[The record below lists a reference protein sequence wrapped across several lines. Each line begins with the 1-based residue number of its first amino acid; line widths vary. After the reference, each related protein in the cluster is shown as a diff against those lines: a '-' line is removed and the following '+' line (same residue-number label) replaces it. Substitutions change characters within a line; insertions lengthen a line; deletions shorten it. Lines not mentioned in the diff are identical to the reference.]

1 MTNESTTQSPGFALP
16 RRPPPTG
23 EDRWMNDATRELA
36 VAIATLR
43 DADEALRFL
52 RDLCTVNELREFA
65 ARWEVA
71 RLLDAGTSYHE
82 ISDRTGASSAT
93 ISRVNQWLRY
103 GRDGYRLVLDRP
115 GAHEATAP
123 MTAVDALR
131 LAVPNKGR
139 LEAPAV
145 ELLRGAGLE
154 FELSERRLSA
164 GVRNADV
171 ELLFVRTED
180 VAEYVADGLVELG
193 LTGADLV
200 AERGGA
206 LHTILPLGFGAC
218 SLVLAVPRDAAADI
232 GRRSRRLPHR
242 DLVPARDRGAS
253 WPMPASRPRWSR
265 SAARSRSRRSSAWP
279 TRSSTSWRRAA
290 RCASTGCGRSPRSS
304 PRRRCWWRGTGP
316 PRRDERVSRPLVDM
330 LRSVLDARG
339 REYMMMNAPAEALD
353 RIRALIPGLSGPT
366 VMPLAD
372 PAFIAVHSVVERS
385 QLWRIVPALKAAGAR
400 DILVVPI
407 EKVVR

>member
-1 MTNESTTQSPGFALP
+1 MSAGSTP
-16 RRPPPTG
+16 
-23 EDRWMNDATRELA
+23 
-36 VAIATLR
+36 
-43 DADEALRFL
+43 
-52 RDLCTVNELREFA
+52 
-65 ARWEVA
+65 
-71 RLLDAGTSYHE
+71 
-82 ISDRTGASSAT
+82 
-93 ISRVNQWLRY
+93 
-103 GRDGYRLVLDRP
+103 
-115 GAHEATAP
+115 
-123 MTAVDALR
+123 LR

-139 LEAPAV
+139 LEAPAI

-200 AERGGA
+200 AEHGGE
-206 LHTILPLGFGAC
+206 LTTILPLGFGAC
-218 SLVLAVPRDAAADI
+218 SLVLAVPRERRADRVSDLAGCRIATSFPRVTQTFLAAAGVEAQVVEVRGAVEVTPQLGVADAVV
-232 GRRSRRLPHR
+232 
-242 DLVPARDRGAS
+242 DLVASGSTLRVNGLRPIATLLASEAVLVARDG
-253 WPMPASRPRWSR
+253 
-265 SAARSRSRRSSAWP
+265 
-279 TRSSTSWRRAA
+279 RAE
-290 RCASTGCGRSPRSS
+290 T
-304 PRRRCWWRGTGP
+304 
-316 PRRDERVSRPLVDM
+316 DERVAALVDM

-339 REYMMMNAPAEALD
+339 REYMMMNAPADALD

>member
-1 MTNESTTQSPGFALP
+1 
-16 RRPPPTG
+16 
-23 EDRWMNDATRELA
+23 
-36 VAIATLR
+36 
-43 DADEALRFL
+43 
-52 RDLCTVNELREFA
+52 
-65 ARWEVA
+65 
-71 RLLDAGTSYHE
+71 
-82 ISDRTGASSAT
+82 
-93 ISRVNQWLRY
+93 
-103 GRDGYRLVLDRP
+103 
-115 GAHEATAP
+115 
-123 MTAVDALR
+123 MTASTPLR

-145 ELLRGAGLE
+145 ELLRSAGLE

-200 AERGGA
+200 AERGGE

-218 SLVLAVPRDAAADI
+218 SLVLAVPRDAAATSVTDLAGCRI
-232 GRRSRRLPHR
+232 ATSFPRVTEAFLADAGVEAQVVEVRGAVEVTPQLGVADAVV
-242 DLVPARDRGAS
+242 DLVASGSTLRVNGLRPIATLLASEAVLVARN
-253 WPMPASRPRWSR
+253 
-265 SAARSRSRRSSAWP
+265 
-279 TRSSTSWRRAA
+279 
-290 RCASTGCGRSPRSS
+290 
-304 PRRRCWWRGTGP
+304 GTADA
-316 PRRDERVSRPLVDM
+316 DERVAGLVDM